1 MAAPSSKFD
10 KNAQRL
16 AKSLAST
23 PAAKKANPADLK
35 KLKGQM
41 ITIIEIIEQSDRSGS
56 TNAESV
62 VDKAMF
68 FREDMGDYE
77 KMVAANAI
85 INAWENAR
93 HYGLFNES
101 GKFEDRISRGRHS
114 GDPAIFEL
122 IVPAERYPKGS
133 NQLSNLRIVALKEK
147 RQDGEEMDPR
157 DLAFGHQLVKV
168 INEKQSF
175 GAMQK
180 REATIATSAI
190 GETKEQS
197 QASWERAVKESEGA
211 LDRVPRIRIESSING
226 SPSKGNQYRWRLVG
240 NIRNQSVHP
249 TDVTISVYML
259 GQTEKKRAYY
269 IMAKK
274 DFSLKLRA
282 NEIREI
288 ETFTK
293 PESTY
298 KHKAGTLDGMPP
310 KQAKNGKVD
319 YRGNIVIAKHKDKVI
334 AIHGSDARLLNFADA
349 ENKDLSLGDI
359 PSFF

>member
-1 MAAPSSKFD
+1 
-10 KNAQRL
+10 
-16 AKSLAST
+16 
-23 PAAKKANPADLK
+23 
-35 KLKGQM
+35 
-41 ITIIEIIEQSDRSGS
+41 
-56 TNAESV
+56 
-62 VDKAMF
+62 
-68 FREDMGDYE
+68 
-77 KMVAANAI
+77 
-85 INAWENAR
+85 
-93 HYGLFNES
+93 
-101 GKFEDRISRGRHS
+101 
-114 GDPAIFEL
+114 
-122 IVPAERYPKGS
+122 
-133 NQLSNLRIVALKEK
+133 
-147 RQDGEEMDPR
+147 
-157 DLAFGHQLVKV
+157 
-168 INEKQSF
+168 
-175 GAMQK
+175 MQK

-349 ENKDLSLGDI
+349 ENKDFSLGDI